1 MHSMG
6 ARRETVANKMDWKLI
21 ENNNTVA
28 RQLRAMTLRADEV
41 AAGHKR
47 AAFLYGPPGVGKS
60 MTVREALLHFKLRGH
75 DPVECHP
82 ANYHELLAAFAE
94 ADGVRPVLL
103 EEADVVWRSERMM
116 NILKIATDKDR
127 SLTQRFYQGV
137 NIAAPIYLTTNVD
150 LNNLTEASSAMKK
163 HAPALFRRVSPR
175 GVRASRYDLW
185 EYSVI
190 VALHYG
196 LLAHSEQEVW
206 GVMRK
211 QPRPLELRACALKWF
226 SEQREN
232 LLSVS
237 PGTLKEVALAFDY
250 ADPEHQQL
258 ELDALLVPSAQRSRL
273 IRDGFDWK
281 AEIIRASTK
290 LKNAA

>member
-1 MHSMG
+1 
-6 ARRETVANKMDWKLI
+6 MDWKHI
-21 ENNNTVA
+21 ENTNTVA
-28 RQLRAMTLRADEV
+28 RQLRAMTLRSDEV

-47 AAFLYGPPGVGKS
+47 AAFLFGPPGVGKS
-60 MTVREALLHFKLRGH
+60 MTVREALMHFKLRGH

-82 ANYHELLAAFAE
+82 ANYQELLLAFAE
-94 ADGVRPVLL
+94 ADGVRPVVL

-127 SLTQRFYQGV
+127 VLSQRVYQGV
-137 NIAAPIYLTTNVD
+137 NIAAPIFLTTNID
-150 LNNLTEASSAMKK
+150 LSNLADASSAFKK
-163 HAPALFRRVSPR
+163 HGPALFRRVSPR
-175 GVRASRYDLW
+175 GVQASTEELW
-185 EYSVI
+185 EYSIV

-196 LLAHSEQEVW
+196 LLDHAETEIW

-211 QPRPLELRACALKWF
+211 QPRPLETRARALKWF

-250 ADPEHQQL
+250 ADPDHQQL
-258 ELDALLVPSAQRSRL
+258 ELDALLVPVAQRSRL
-273 IRDGFDWK
+273 VRDGFDWS
-281 AEIIRASTK
+281 AEIVRTSAK
-290 LKNAA
+290 LRSAA